1 MKKNFIIQ
9 KAVPKDAEA
18 IYKVMETVY
27 EQLKDKE
34 CYVKDD
40 FAYVKD
46 CLDGKGLVFKCET
59 LDTAVIVAFLIVY
72 FPGEK
77 ETHMGKYVDLN
88 KEEYKKTAYMD
99 SIAVLPEYRGN
110 GFQRE
115 LLVYAERFQELKEYE
130 HLMATVSPKN
140 PNSLNNFLSM
150 GYKKICKDIKY
161 GGLERYILY
170 KEKSREKSAN
180 VHFD

>member
-1 MKKNFIIQ
+1 MKQNFIIQ
-9 KAVPKDAEA
+9 KALPKDAEA
-18 IYKVMETVY
+18 IYKVMEIVY
-27 EQLKDKE
+27 EQLEDKE

-40 FAYVKD
+40 FTYVKD
-46 CLDGKGLVFKCET
+46 CLEGKGIIFKCLT
-59 LDTAVIVAFLIVY
+59 VDTAVIVAFLIVY
-72 FPGEK
+72 FPKEI

-110 GFQRE
+110 GLQKK
-115 LLVYAERFQELKEYE
+115 LLAYAERFQGLEEYE

-140 PNSLNNFLSM
+140 PNSLDNFLSM

-170 KEKSREKSAN
+170 KEKKQEKIG
-180 VHFD
+180 